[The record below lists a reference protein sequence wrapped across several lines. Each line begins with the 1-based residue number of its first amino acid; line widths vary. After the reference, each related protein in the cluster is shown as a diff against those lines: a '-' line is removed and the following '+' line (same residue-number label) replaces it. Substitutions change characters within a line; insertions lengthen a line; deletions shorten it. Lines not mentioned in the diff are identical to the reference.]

1 MFAPAS
7 PLVGNNSRPLIS
19 KCMLPKSRRRSRT
32 RRHARRSLL
41 KRAANPGHAD
51 VANRFCPNRS
61 RLCPGLRY
69 DALGARVHPVPVCP
83 VAHQGFSFQPRTKP
97 TPRHQSAAVPGF
109 SRAYSVIVVVMSR
122 TSRSPCGA
130 GELRRVTVADSSRRD
145 SVAGSPRRRTP
156 LGVVLTVGTV
166 YLLTLGQ
173 VNVATLGKTHLRAV
187 MSCPASVRP
196 ATDRYLAAR
205 QLAPRQRVGE
215 QVLQTVEQLPAE
227 RFAVRLPRAAGR
239 LQQHGHANA

>member
-1 MFAPAS
+1 
-7 PLVGNNSRPLIS
+7 
-19 KCMLPKSRRRSRT
+19 
-32 RRHARRSLL
+32 
-41 KRAANPGHAD
+41 
-51 VANRFCPNRS
+51 
-61 RLCPGLRY
+61 
-69 DALGARVHPVPVCP
+69 
-83 VAHQGFSFQPRTKP
+83 
-97 TPRHQSAAVPGF
+97 
-109 SRAYSVIVVVMSR
+109 
-122 TSRSPCGA
+122 
-130 GELRRVTVADSSRRD
+130 
-145 SVAGSPRRRTP
+145 
-156 LGVVLTVGTV
+156 VGTV